1 MKALAMAG
9 LRWMVAVALLTAI
22 GLSPRTAV
30 AEDAPTCVPP
40 AYLLASE
47 AKLKGVAAA
56 LKTTHKLD
64 ILVVG
69 SRSSTILSAENSSY
83 PGRLQALLRDRF
95 PGVTVNVMVE
105 MRPKRTAG
113 DIATG
118 LAALVAERKPV
129 LVIWQTGTFDAIR
142 SIDPDEFRTALGQ
155 GIDAVKQAGSDIIL
169 MNLQYSPR
177 TETMINPAP
186 YLDAM
191 RVVAQEHDVP
201 LFDRFSM
208 MRHWNE
214 TGEFDLFSPAPGID
228 LALRVHNCLAR
239 ALMAFVIEAAQ
250 TDPAEARTQR

>member
-1 MKALAMAG
+1 MKAVAKAG
-9 LRWMVAVALLTAI
+9 LGWIAAAALLTAV
-22 GLSPRTAV
+22 GLSSPAV
-30 AEDAPTCVPP
+30 ADPDAPACVPP
-40 AYLLASE
+40 AYLLATE

-56 LKTTHKLD
+56 LKTTRKLD

-69 SRSSTILSAENSSY
+69 SRSSTIQSAENSSY
-83 PGRLQALLRDRF
+83 PGRLQALLRERF
-95 PGVTVNVMVE
+95 PGVTVNVTME

-118 LAALVAERKPV
+118 LGALVAERKPT
-129 LVIWQTGTFDAIR
+129 LVIWQTGTYDAIR

-155 GIDAVKQAGSDIIL
+155 GIDAVKQDGADIIL

-201 LFDRFSM
+201 LFDRFAL

-239 ALMAFVIEAAQ
+239 ALMALVIEAAQ
-250 TDPAEARTQR
+250 TDPAEVRTQR

>member
-1 MKALAMAG
+1 MKAVVMAG
-9 LRWMVAVALLTAI
+9 LVWTLVAAWFAAT
-22 GLSPRTAV
+22 GWWSPAAAAV
-30 AEDAPTCVPP
+30 EGQGCVPP
-40 AYLLASE
+40 AYMLTSE

-56 LKTTHKLD
+56 LKTTRKLD

-69 SRSSTILSAENSSY
+69 SRSSTILSAENSAY
-83 PGRLQALLRDRF
+83 PGRLQTLLRDRL
-95 PGVTVNVMVE
+95 PGVAVNVAVE
-105 MRPKRTAG
+105 MRPKRTAA

-118 LAALVAERKPV
+118 LAALVTERKPV

-155 GIDAVKQAGSDIIL
+155 GIDAVKQAGADIVL

-201 LFDRFSM
+201 LFDRFAL

-239 ALMAFVIEAAQ
+239 ALMAFVMEAAQ
-250 TDPAEARTQR
+250 VDPAEVRTQR